1 MNGSVRHLY
10 NELLELAKVQKD
22 ALIQG
27 GFEDAIKIQ
36 ELRQGIIDKI
46 QNIDSNGTLNYISD
60 LPTGKNDPER
70 EEFSQRIRMDREK
83 ILSLDNE
90 MRAIIEAELRSI
102 ADRLNTIQRIKTFYR
117 NASPHRHVGNNLSIS
132 VS

>member
-1 MNGSVRHLY
+1 
-10 NELLELAKVQKD
+10 LAKVQKD
-22 ALIQG
+22 ALMQG

-117 NASPHRHVGNNLSIS
+117 NASPHRHVVNNLSIS